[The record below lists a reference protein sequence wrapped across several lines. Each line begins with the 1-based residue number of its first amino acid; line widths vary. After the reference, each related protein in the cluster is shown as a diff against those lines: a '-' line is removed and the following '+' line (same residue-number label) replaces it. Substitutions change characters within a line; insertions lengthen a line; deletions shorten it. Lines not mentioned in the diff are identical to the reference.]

1 MSEDHEFALI
11 AQALRNDGLGGRSFL
26 AGRLR
31 IGVWILLAGL
41 GLLALAV
48 LLALTNTISVVI
60 TLAVVGIV
68 LYQLVLIG
76 IREHRRE
83 AV

>member
-11 AQALRNDGLGGRSFL
+11 AQALRNDGLGGRNFL
-26 AGRLR
+26 AERLR
-31 IGVWILLAGL
+31 RGVWILAAALS
-41 GLLALAV
+41 LLALAV

-68 LYQLVLIG
+68 LHQLVLIG